1 MSGYE
6 DFVEYR
12 KKKQKEREVAA
23 SRYALK
29 NPTIDDNFIN
39 NYIAQSESFVNN
51 TINDYS
57 TANYEGLD
65 DFRSALD
72 SFESQAS
79 TLRAQRLLIEDAFNK
94 LPESKNK
101 QDALDFLN
109 ERANSINK
117 TWELLKNL
125 RSDFDG
131 EESNFY
137 QYKFGNNVTYDKIS
151 NEINRLLERQ
161 KTESDNDSK
170 ETQKSIDVLTNL
182 KYNTNYNS
190 VEDYDKA
197 ILDATEKVKKLEEDD
212 KAKTVVITASSGKR
226 NTEEITFLKNQIAK
240 LQANKEL
247 AEFYEIPNKAGTKFI
262 EYWAEEYKK
271 NSANPTVDEILNWF
285 DTEHESGDTI
295 AINDP
300 LGFVEDNPDL
310 YGQYNPSSNIGTLVL
325 PIFDKAQ
332 NYHWNQI
339 NEKERAVYY
348 YTLGTKGKEEALRYL
363 DLLAPTFGQRFR
375 NKLSQAFSD
384 VYDKHGV
391 LAYVGLNAVSVPL
404 NAIGGLMATVDNFAD
419 MATERKINPYS
430 QSNTFR
436 IVGETIREETTK
448 DIEASTS
455 AEFLG
460 KNILSQVY
468 QLGMSFI
475 DSTVGGA
482 IMGPAYSF
490 VLGSGAA
497 ASEAEEV
504 YNRGGT
510 PGQIFAASFAAGLAE
525 TIAEYIPLNKL
536 FGESKPN
543 VTSLR
548 RGVKTA
554 LSQAMTEAS
563 EEFLTEIT
571 NTVVDDVIMQER
583 SAINERA
590 AYLMEQGM
598 SSGEAYGKAFSEL
611 LSDVAWAPL
620 GGLILGGFGGATLST
635 ASAISNRGYIGYVN
649 RVGKTI
655 KSTGDAQNLI
665 DYAKQFDTD
674 EINDLLKG
682 TTAKSSNNK
691 IGQIYQAI
699 VEATRS
705 DMSKIQSH
713 ADLARYIESKA
724 NSTPSQNIKN
734 ILGIEYF
741 NIMQNTYWKDGVDN
755 WSNLRANTALGGKG
769 NAPEISNVRQYGSG
783 NDYVMGNYTDPTE
796 QEVAEEETES
806 ILPNISAQGPE
817 ADPVADAAFKARGVE
832 RLTDDQKFIKKVG
845 KAFGREV
852 VFENLD
858 EWRTDE
864 NGNRYLFSPNGYF
877 NKKTKQIV
885 INSNKKTLNALEFVF
900 KHELT
905 HFVENNSKEKYDNF
919 VKALKESKEFEEWL
933 NKKLGSSDGTL
944 DVKLATLNERIREER
959 KKAGKPVGVAK
970 AEAEI
975 IANFVGQ
982 ILFEK
987 NGTTLDSLVENASA
1001 KNKPIIIQWLLDV
1014 VKWLKEKL
1022 SGNKDFSFELQ
1033 RLESKFVEM
1042 LKDAEKNAEQK
1053 QVEGEK
1059 GQKENSTE
1067 DEVEYNAG
1075 SKVIDLSNDNDLSK
1089 IIGDSRGS
1097 EKYKAIQNYILDAL
1111 GGQPITLSDG
1121 KKAVVDRSDALH
1133 IANKAA
1139 NKKTAQISKIKELV
1153 ETAELYAEDNNVEH
1167 DKFNYFCYYKADVR
1181 YENEVFP
1188 LYLNVGK
1195 GKNDGKYHVYDITN
1209 KIRDTADRINGLERP
1224 KPNEGYALTN
1234 DVSKISIPNS
1244 SENVKQ
1250 DLSPDKDAKNTVA
1263 AETTTPNP
1271 ALYNKQD
1278 GKNGWLKDYKGF
1290 RATKA
1295 REALDDALKYVNPE
1309 LLAEIYYET
1318 VMAIEHSI
1326 AHQPLFNEVS
1336 FMEDKVRGDDYT
1348 PMQAAEMLSDWYE
1361 SHGLK
1366 EKHEEWLT
1374 KHNIPRQGEMVST
1387 PTQDVAEDVVPQ
1399 AETDLEAEDIQW
1411 SIPPETAAEYM
1422 EAVENGDMETAQRL
1436 VNEAAREWGAI
1447 TNGNEKRPRP
1457 LNLYHGT
1464 GTFGFTRFR
1473 DGAIYATTAYGVAA
1487 GYNRG
1492 KGLGR
1497 VRNPSVKYIEN
1508 DGTAETAIKNAKS
1521 VLGANLTM
1529 FDAAAKQEVINK
1541 ADNILKNVAQKVA
1554 EIDESTDYAKAGEFF
1569 DYITEKYGKEKS
1581 IQWTN
1586 QLDNLHYMLASEYTV
1601 EEILEN
1607 GEWLKHDLEKYH
1619 EWKQGVSELWS
1630 EESEAIKKASLDK
1643 TFRYLLG
1650 YEYGDSLIDIEYGL
1664 GRLLNDKEKLVNE
1677 NGSLIYLEDVIEA
1690 IEAEKDVGVYNLY
1703 GKAGDS
1709 PLVIDEGNRF
1719 WDAIP
1724 FEGGFKS
1731 TDYIVNW
1738 AKEKGYTSVL
1748 FKSILDPSADG
1759 SANVYADEW
1768 VFLSPKL
1775 VKSADPVTYD
1785 DNGNVIP
1792 LSQRFNKENDDI
1804 LYSMPSDENE
1814 VDYTAKFDEVSQ
1826 QFERGD
1832 ITRADFV
1839 EQVKALYTE
1848 AGNNYDTIEK
1858 GEAVTGNE
1866 NFKNPVPKTVDGT
1879 KNVRR
1884 YVRTVMEGGE
1894 LTEDMLTVEKQ
1905 QVLSGDVSYT
1915 PTSNEANMKYAD
1927 NAMVNGTAETIW
1939 EGITK
1944 GTAAPNAGA
1953 IAVGEALLKDAINR
1967 KDTVS
1972 VVTLVAELS
1981 ELGTRLGQSVQ
1992 ALSLLKRMSGVG
2004 QLYYVKKA
2012 VDKLNKDL
2020 QQKHKNNPPT
2030 VVINE
2035 TLANQ
2040 LAESTT
2046 EEDFNISYT
2055 AIMNDI
2061 AEQVPATFLDKWN
2074 AWRYMAMLF
2083 NPVTH
2088 IRNFF
2093 GNAFFVPVVMAKDA
2107 IGTVIE
2113 STSLKDKSKRS
2124 KSIILKKEY
2133 LDFAKKDFVF
2143 VERKLKSG
2151 GKYNP
2156 SKGITENKKIFKGAL
2171 EKARKFNFDLLEEED
2186 TIFLKVHYVRAM
2198 ASYLQAQKV
2207 DIKTASPQTI
2217 TLAREYAQKEALK
2230 ATYRD
2235 MSAIANAVSNFANKH
2250 VVANVFVDGILP
2262 FKKTPINIVKRGI
2275 EYSPLGLMKTITK
2288 GVYDL
2293 KKGNISASEFIDG
2306 IAGGLT
2312 GTGIVALGMLFSSLG
2327 LAVGGSGDDEE
2338 SWYDKMLG
2346 KQEYAL
2352 EIGGVSYTID
2362 WMAPACMPF
2371 FMGVSIAESMRD
2383 EGNENFI
2390 SSVANSLTS
2399 SIEPYINL
2407 SMLSGIRNTIA
2418 TARYAEEKQIFSKVL
2433 GEMIGNY
2440 ASQLLPAIGAKLANT
2455 IDGTRRS
2462 NYIDKTSMVPEFI
2475 QSAINTVLSKS
2486 PVASMLRP
2494 EYINAWGESEN
2505 QGNFAKRF
2513 FQSFLSPGYVSS
2525 IEVDNVDVE
2534 LKRLAKETSESG
2546 VFPKVAPKK
2555 IDFKGITKHLTAE
2568 EYVNY
2573 STQKGQMSADFVS
2586 DAIKNP
2592 KYKQLDDSQKATVIK
2607 NLYSYANVKAKL
2619 KINYTS
2625 EEISQMYDKLSAK
2638 DKENATSKKD
2648 AVKQTIIQSEKG
2660 AYNYEIDGG
2669 DVVEYYIEKELSKK

>member
-109 ERANSINK
+109 GRANSINK
-117 TWELLKNL
+117 TWELLKKL

-137 QYKFGNNVTYDKIS
+137 QYKFGNNVTYDNI
-151 NEINRLLERQ
+151 NDEINRLLERQ
-161 KTESDNDSK
+161 KTESDTDSK
-170 ETQKSIDVLTNL
+170 ETQKSIDVLSNL

-190 VEDYDKA
+190 LEDYDKA

-212 KAKTVVITASSGKR
+212 KTKVVITASSGKR

-247 AEFYEIPNKAGTKFI
+247 AEFYEIPNKAGAKFV

-285 DTEHESGDTI
+285 NTGHESGDTI

-325 PIFDKAQ
+325 PIFDKAH
-332 NYHWNQI
+332 NYHWEQI
-339 NEKERAVYY
+339 SDKERDVYY

-375 NKLSQAFSD
+375 DKLSQAFSD

-391 LAYVGLNAVSVPL
+391 LAYVGLNAASVPL
-404 NAIGGLMATVDNFAD
+404 SAIGGLMATVDNFAD
-419 MATERKINPYS
+419 MATEGKINPYS
-430 QSNTFR
+430 QINNFR
-436 IVGETIREETTK
+436 IAGETIREETAK

-460 KNILSQVY
+460 KNILSEVY

-510 PGQIFAASFAAGLAE
+510 PGQIFAASFAAGLSE
-525 TIAEYIPLNKL
+525 TIAEFIPLNKL
-536 FGESKPN
+536 FGEGKPN

-548 RGVKTA
+548 QGMKTA

-571 NTVVDDVIMQER
+571 NTIVDDVIMQER

-620 GGLILGGFGGATLST
+620 GGFATGGFGGATLST

-649 RVGKTI
+649 RVGKAI

-691 IGQIYQAI
+691 IGQIYQAV

-724 NSTPSQNIKN
+724 NSTSSQNIKN

-741 NIMQNTYWKDGVDN
+741 NTMQNTYWKDGVDN

-769 NAPEISNVRQYGSG
+769 NAPEISNVRQYASG

-796 QEVAEEETES
+796 QDAAEEETES

-852 VFENLD
+852 IFENLD

-864 NGNRYLFSPNGYF
+864 NGKKVLFSPNGYF
-877 NKKTKQIV
+877 NKNTNQIV
-885 INSNKKTLNALEFVF
+885 INSKKKTLNALEFVF
-900 KHELT
+900 KHELA
-905 HFVENNSKEKYDNF
+905 HFVENNSKEKYDKF
-919 VKALKESKEFEEWL
+919 VKALKESKEFEKWL

-944 DVKLATLNERIREER
+944 DVKLASLNERIRDER
-959 KKAGKPVGVAK
+959 KKVGKPVGVAE

-975 IANFVGQ
+975 VADFVGQ

-987 NGTTLDSLVENASA
+987 NGTTLDSLVKNTAA
-1001 KNKPIIIQWLLDV
+1001 KNKPFIIQWLLDA

-1033 RLESKFVEM
+1033 RLESKFVAM
-1042 LKDAEKNAEQK
+1042 LKDAQKNAEQK
-1053 QVEGEK
+1053 TAQETT
-1059 GQKENSTE
+1059 NSTE
-1067 DEVEYNAG
+1067 GGVEYSIVKDSKNRNIVLLDRNIFKNIEDLEARSEALGEWILNTFGGKKYNTSDYRFILVNERTAG
-1075 SKVIDLSNDNDLSK
+1075 KIKFWNENMDESAYNIKLSAAEHIDELIKLSKHDRHERNFKDKHKEFAKHGWDYFKSYFTDGVRVYEAYMSAAKTDNGSVLYNIGNIEDKGKFEHKKESSYSLTGSPNELATILDYEASNKNSND
-1089 IIGDSRGS
+1089 
-1097 EKYKAIQNYILDAL
+1097 
-1111 GGQPITLSDG
+1111 
-1121 KKAVVDRSDALH
+1121 
-1133 IANKAA
+1133 
-1139 NKKTAQISKIKELV
+1139 
-1153 ETAELYAEDNNVEH
+1153 
-1167 DKFNYFCYYKADVR
+1167 
-1181 YENEVFP
+1181 
-1188 LYLNVGK
+1188 
-1195 GKNDGKYHVYDITN
+1195 
-1209 KIRDTADRINGLERP
+1209 
-1224 KPNEGYALTN
+1224 
-1234 DVSKISIPNS
+1234 SIPKF
-1244 SENVKQ
+1244 SENVN
-1250 DLSPDKDAKNTVA
+1250 S
-1263 AETTTPNP
+1263 
-1271 ALYNKQD
+1271 
-1278 GKNGWLKDYKGF
+1278 
-1290 RATKA
+1290 
-1295 REALDDALKYVNPE
+1295 
-1309 LLAEIYYET
+1309 
-1318 VMAIEHSI
+1318 
-1326 AHQPLFNEVS
+1326 
-1336 FMEDKVRGDDYT
+1336 
-1348 PMQAAEMLSDWYE
+1348 
-1361 SHGLK
+1361 
-1366 EKHEEWLT
+1366 
-1374 KHNIPRQGEMVST
+1374 
-1387 PTQDVAEDVVPQ
+1387 
-1399 AETDLEAEDIQW
+1399 
-1411 SIPPETAAEYM
+1411 
-1422 EAVENGDMETAQRL
+1422 
-1436 VNEAAREWGAI
+1436 
-1447 TNGNEKRPRP
+1447 
-1457 LNLYHGT
+1457 
-1464 GTFGFTRFR
+1464 
-1473 DGAIYATTAYGVAA
+1473 
-1487 GYNRG
+1487 
-1492 KGLGR
+1492 
-1497 VRNPSVKYIEN
+1497 
-1508 DGTAETAIKNAKS
+1508 
-1521 VLGANLTM
+1521 
-1529 FDAAAKQEVINK
+1529 
-1541 ADNILKNVAQKVA
+1541 
-1554 EIDESTDYAKAGEFF
+1554 
-1569 DYITEKYGKEKS
+1569 
-1581 IQWTN
+1581 
-1586 QLDNLHYMLASEYTV
+1586 
-1601 EEILEN
+1601 
-1607 GEWLKHDLEKYH
+1607 
-1619 EWKQGVSELWS
+1619 
-1630 EESEAIKKASLDK
+1630 
-1643 TFRYLLG
+1643 
-1650 YEYGDSLIDIEYGL
+1650 
-1664 GRLLNDKEKLVNE
+1664 
-1677 NGSLIYLEDVIEA
+1677 
-1690 IEAEKDVGVYNLY
+1690 
-1703 GKAGDS
+1703 
-1709 PLVIDEGNRF
+1709 
-1719 WDAIP
+1719 
-1724 FEGGFKS
+1724 
-1731 TDYIVNW
+1731 
-1738 AKEKGYTSVL
+1738 
-1748 FKSILDPSADG
+1748 
-1759 SANVYADEW
+1759 
-1768 VFLSPKL
+1768 
-1775 VKSADPVTYD
+1775 
-1785 DNGNVIP
+1785 
-1792 LSQRFNKENDDI
+1792 
-1804 LYSMPSDENE
+1804 YSMQENE
-1814 VDYTAKFDEVSQ
+1814 ENSENEQYSVSPEEQDVDYTAKFDELSQ

-1848 AGNNYDTIEK
+1848 AGNTYGTIEK

-1866 NFKNPVPKTVDGT
+1866 NFKNPVPKTVDGA

-1884 YVRTVMEGGE
+1884 YVRTVMEGGD

-2020 QQKHKNNPPT
+2020 QRKHKNNPPT

-2046 EEDFNISYT
+2046 EEDFNISYA

-2093 GNAFFVPVVMAKDA
+2093 GNAFFVPVVMTKDA
-2107 IGTVIE
+2107 IATGIE
-2113 STSLKDKSKRS
+2113 STFLKDKSKRS
-2124 KSIILKKEY
+2124 KAVLLKKEY

-2143 VERKLKSG
+2143 VENKLKSG

-2156 SKGITENKKIFKGAL
+2156 SRGITENKKIFKGVL
-2171 EKARKFNFDLLEEED
+2171 EKARQFNFDLLERED
-2186 TIFLKVHYVRAM
+2186 AVFLKAHYARAM
-2198 ASYLQAQKV
+2198 ASYLQSQKV
-2207 DIKTASPQTI
+2207 NIKTASPETI

-2235 MSAIANAVSNFANKH
+2235 MSALANVVSNIANKN

-2262 FKKTPINIVKRGI
+2262 FKKTPINIIKRGI
-2275 EYSPLGLMKTITK
+2275 EYSPLGLMWTLTK
-2288 GVYDL
+2288 GFYDL
-2293 KKGNISASEFIDG
+2293 KKGNITASEFIDG

-2312 GTGIVALGMLFSSLG
+2312 GTGIVAVGMLFSSLG
-2327 LAVGGSGDDEE
+2327 LVVGGLGDDEE

-2352 EIGGVSYTID
+2352 EIGNVSYTID

-2371 FMGVSIAESMRD
+2371 FMGVSIAEAMRE
-2383 EGNENFI
+2383 EGNENLI
-2390 SSVANSLTS
+2390 ASVVNSLTS

-2418 TARYAEEKQIFSKVL
+2418 TARYADEKEIFSKVF
-2433 GEMIGNY
+2433 GEMVGNY

-2455 IDGTRRS
+2455 IDDTRRL
-2462 NYIDKTSMVPEFI
+2462 NYIDKTSILPEFI
-2475 QSAINTVLSKS
+2475 QKAINTTLSKS

-2534 LKRLAKETSESG
+2534 LKRLAKETGESG
-2546 VFPKVAPKK
+2546 VFPKSAPKK
-2555 IDFKGITKHLTAE
+2555 VEFKGITKNLTAE
-2568 EYVNY
+2568 EYVY
-2573 STQKGQMSADFVS
+2573 YATQKGQLSADFVS

-2592 KYKQLDDSQKATVIK
+2592 KYKQLDDSQKANVIK

-2648 AVKQTIIQSEKG
+2648 AVKQAIIQSEKG
-2660 AYNYEIDGG
+2660 AYNYEINGG
-2669 DVVEYYIEKELSKK
+2669 DVVEYYIEKESSKK